1 MKDRFTSKSLL
12 FREDC
17 LGNKNEGTHEM
28 SDEDLVEMF
37 RANMRQ

>member
-12 FREDC
+12 LREYF

-28 SDEDLVEMF
+28 SDEDLVKIV
-37 RANMRQ
+37 RANLRQ